1 MSLWKVP
8 VQPSCQVLDG
18 LPGPFSLPGWCY
30 FFLLSGK
37 SFSALRAGG
46 FPYHRTV
53 RRVTDLGILKV
64 WLCLKWFEWFWF
76 WIGLNT
82 PAKSVLYL
90 LPMGFVFITKGDRRC
105 WDNTNGKRL
114 VPSPCEWS
122 SINQVAQGWLNSVSG
137 VDKKWGCWWYVGE
150 YSTLLWRK
158 NKRRK
163 TCSTWPLWSW
173 SKGKS
178 HSLRKP
184 IKIYSPLLP
193 YCELELFLK
202 VTAWARSGPSRSTMD
217 VEKVSPEQLL
227 QNIYTYFS

>member
-1 MSLWKVP
+1 MFEMVWV
-8 VQPSCQVLDG
+8 VL
-18 LPGPFSLPGWCY
+18 
-30 FFLLSGK
+30 
-37 SFSALRAGG
+37 
-46 FPYHRTV
+46 
-53 RRVTDLGILKV
+53 ILDWTQHPCK
-64 WLCLKWFEWFWF
+64 EY
-76 WIGLNT
+76 
-82 PAKSVLYL
+82 VLYL

-137 VDKKWGCWWYVGE
+137 VDKKWGCWWYVGD

-202 VTAWARSGPSRSTMD
+202 VTAWARSGPSRSTTD

-227 QNIYTYFS
+227 QNIYTYFP